1 MIFSHEISWHTMRG
15 SVAEVAGHGDPKL
28 RDSPWID
35 PNRCNGGMRDF
46 HFVDVNAHRDY
57 RNDNTLQKVN
67 LKLWCERKSHQRIE
81 LL

>member
-1 MIFSHEISWHTMRG
+1 MTFSHEISWHTVQG
-15 SVAEVAGHGDPKL
+15 SVAVEAGRADPKL
-28 RDSPWID
+28 RDSLWID

-57 RNDNTLQKVN
+57 KNDNTLQKVN
-67 LKLWCERKSHQRIE
+67 STQWCERKSHLRIE